1 MEQTHI
7 SSNYH
12 NLCDRLPV
20 DVDTACDASKIYIKG
35 LNKAINSGIVKAS
48 RLNTVGCDLS
58 NKSKYYVSKGY
69 HLIPSIVWQAAE
81 SQWNMDHNL

>member
-1 MEQTHI
+1 MEQTQI

-12 NLCDRLPV
+12 NLCDRLRV

-35 LNKAINSGIVKAS
+35 LKKAINSGIFKAS
-48 RLNTVGCDLS
+48 RLNTVECDLS